1 MSDSTVW
8 VYAMENRPEITTDQK
23 ICDILS
29 RHFSARSHPLQED
42 PVVQRDSRG
51 KPFLANLPQWHI
63 SVSHSGNRFL
73 CAVSPVQIGI
83 DVQEHKLMRG
93 ETGAQAASRYC
104 KIARRFFHP
113 AEAAYVA
120 QSPHENFFSV
130 WTAKESYVKYTGQGM
145 DSHFDTFCVIP
156 KDSKVLPAGIP
167 WQASQVSFQQLLLD
181 AEYTFCMCTKQPC
194 ALCWEQI
201 T

>member
-1 MSDSTVW
+1 MSDPTVW
-8 VYAMENRPEITTDQK
+8 IYAMENRPEISTDQK
-23 ICDILS
+23 ICTILCQ
-29 RHFSARSHPLQED
+29 HFSARSHPLQEN
-42 PVVQRDSRG
+42 PIIRRDSRG

-93 ETGAQAASRYC
+93 ETGEQAASRYC
-104 KIARRFFHP
+104 KIAHRFFHP

-120 QSPHENFFSV
+120 LAPHEHFFSV

-145 DSHFDTFCVIP
+145 DAHFDAFSVIP
-156 KDSKVLPAGIP
+156 IGIESLPTEIS
-167 WQASQVSFQQLLLD
+167 WQASGVSFQQLLLD
-181 AEYTFCMCTKQPC
+181 TEYTFCACTEQPC
-194 ALCWEQI
+194 ALCWEDI
-201 T
+201 P